1 MKRSTRSGRDRQ
13 PPHPGALLCEEMLPA
28 IGWPVAWVAKALGVT
43 TQHVYRLLAEKTR
56 VSPEMALRLGKF
68 CGNGPDPWLAMQQA
82 YDLWHAERATRKA
95 IERISRARTM
105 LEILRD
111 EYPGDEAWKKYV
123 DCFRPDWEARQ
134 DQAQLRE
141 KLPEDLAI
149 VLSWHFGDRAWRR
162 HTQPVPTLGG
172 KTPQSVHSG
181 PSGETILRTCIM
193 RIPV

>member
-1 MKRSTRSGRDRQ
+1 MCTGSSPRKPAYRRRWRCVSGNSAATV
-13 PPHPGALLCEEMLPA
+13 PTHG
-28 IGWPVAWVAKALGVT
+28 
-43 TQHVYRLLAEKTR
+43 
-56 VSPEMALRLGKF
+56 SPCSKPTI
-68 CGNGPDPWLAMQQA
+68 CGTP
-82 YDLWHAERATRKA
+82 RAARKA
-95 IERISRARTM
+95 IERISRARTI

-111 EYPGDEAWKKYV
+111 EYPGDEAWKNYV

-149 VLSWHFGDRAWRR
+149 VLSWHFGDRAWRWY
-162 HTQPVPTLGG
+162 TQPVPALGG

-181 PSGETILRTCIM
+181 PSGETTLRNCIM